1 MVDNLEVVDRILDGE
16 FDVGSEDIFY
26 LNKKITEYYADTPNV
41 VSIPRENLVFVGD
54 LHGELEQL
62 LKIKRIFLKSDSHFV
77 FLGDYA
83 DRGPDQIETTNLVFS
98 LLLKYPYRAT
108 LLRGNHESESVASRY
123 GFRDAVERKFSH
135 ELFES
140 YCDAFSG
147 LPLVAHHPG
156 FIFACHGGVPRNV
169 TSIEQI
175 KQINRRN
182 REFEDPISFQLV
194 WNDPSEGEFK
204 FSPSMRG
211 GNALVFGELAFNE
224 FMDALNYKIMI
235 RAHEAYHDGIKF
247 YYGDRLISVFSAS
260 YRGQVTPKILHLGKN
275 LKVNPRDL

>member
-1 MVDNLEVVDRILDGE
+1 VVLLDIVDGILDGN
-16 FDVGSEDIFY
+16 FDSTSEDIFY
-26 LNKKITEYYADTPNV
+26 LNRRVSEYYFDKPNI
-41 VSIPRENLVFVGD
+41 VSIPKEDVIFVGD

-62 LKIKRIFLKSDSHFV
+62 LRIKRIFLKSDSYFV

-83 DRGPDQIETTNLVFS
+83 DRGPSQIETTNLVFS
-98 LLLKYPYRAT
+98 LLLKYPYRVT

-123 GFRDAVERKFSH
+123 GFRDAVERKYSH

-140 YCDAFSG
+140 YCDVFST
-147 LPLVAHHPG
+147 LPLVANNAG

-169 TSIEQI
+169 TSIDQI
-175 KQINRRN
+175 KKIDRFH

-194 WNDPSEGEFK
+194 WNDPSEGDFQ

-211 GNALVFGELAFNE
+211 GRALVFGETAFND

-235 RAHEAYHDGIKF
+235 RAHEAYREGVNF
-247 YYGDRLISVFSAS
+247 FFNDRLISVFSAS
-260 YRGQVTPKILHLGKN
+260 YRGQVTPRILHIGKN
-275 LKVNPRDL
+275 LKTNPINL